1 MVDGL
6 FVVWVVVCLLVVWVV
21 FGLFVVWVVFSLFE
35 VWVVF
40 GLFVVVFLVVG
51 VGLLVGLVGFGFK

>member
-21 FGLFVVWVVFSLFE
+21 FGLFVVWVVF
-35 VWVVF
+35 